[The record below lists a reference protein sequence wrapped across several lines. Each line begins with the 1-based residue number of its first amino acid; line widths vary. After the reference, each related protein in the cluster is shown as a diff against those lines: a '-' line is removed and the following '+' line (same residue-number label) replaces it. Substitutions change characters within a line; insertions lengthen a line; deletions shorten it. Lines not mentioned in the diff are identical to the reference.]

1 MNKIIEIHYRAL
13 TKNESE
19 LLKAS
24 QVIHVNVPR
33 GYKKI
38 MEKICAENK
47 TDVRA
52 IYIGKGEESKK
63 AIYYWSFLCKNEQSA
78 KKLLGC
84 LKCLCEERN
93 HE

>member
-1 MNKIIEIHYRAL
+1 MNKIIEIHYREL
-13 TKNESE
+13 TKNESK

-63 AIYYWSFLCKNEQSA
+63 AIYYWSFLCKNEKSA

-84 LKCLCEERN
+84 LKCLREERN